1 MFPPTW
7 DLDPDQIDRV
17 AALAALL
24 PRWELT
30 ALYRLRVVAAR
41 LDLTLNEL
49 LVVAE
54 LLVRDR
60 TLSGSEIAGIV
71 GLGAPAVTAILA
83 RLEERDLVHRD
94 PDPHDARRQV
104 VAASPEARAVLHRP
118 LHDHDTRHLLDGLS
132 ASAADGVLV
141 AVGRAADNG
150 LRQVQRDRD
159 RWADEQVRRSRLD
172 APRSRPHGIGPAPG

>member
-17 AALAALL
+17 AALAAL

-172 APRSRPHGIGPAPG
+172 APRSRPRRIGPAPG